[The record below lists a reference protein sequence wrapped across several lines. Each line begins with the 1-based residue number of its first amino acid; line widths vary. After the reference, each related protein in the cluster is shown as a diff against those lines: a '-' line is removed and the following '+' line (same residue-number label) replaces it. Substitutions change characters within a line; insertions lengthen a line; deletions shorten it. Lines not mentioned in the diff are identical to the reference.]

1 MSLSKLSARGHYQY
15 LTLKAVNLLT
25 GNKDL
30 HTLKEEL
37 LILVWSFYRLVSHF
51 YKGKEK
57 DKRILNMIWL
67 GESRC
72 WNMLWNKKGISVYYY
87 YYLLGYLLHVYHCC
101 HSSLHTLISLTNL
114 FSYFLAEQN
123 ITDLNMVQKCHQKR
137 CQRKRRMWTRKLI
150 GIATPITQNQL

>member
-1 MSLSKLSARGHYQY
+1 M
-15 LTLKAVNLLT
+15 T

-37 LILVWSFYRLVSHF
+37 LILVWSFYRLVLHF

-87 YYLLGYLLHVYHCC
+87 YYYYLLGYLWHVYHCC

-114 FSYFLAEQN
+114 FCFSSCRAKYHRLKYGTEVSPEKMSKEEEN
-123 ITDLNMVQKCHQKR
+123 V
-137 CQRKRRMWTRKLI
+137 
-150 GIATPITQNQL
+150 NQEAHRDSSTNNTKPVVNWRQGRQLLRQ